1 MGNGDRFMVVNDH
14 PEFGSAGAPK
24 TRHSARPARSSKRA
38 VSRRG
43 FLFAIV
49 VLSMGFGDFAS
60 AAAQSGAASRFI
72 RGLGD
77 QAIATMTV
85 PGVGQEAREARIRS
99 LVSRG
104 FDLSFIGRFALGRH
118 WRRATAAQ
126 RAEYSRLFGEY
137 VLKTYTA
144 RFGGYAG
151 QTMAVLSER
160 RAGTKDVVVST
171 LIEHPYGPPIA
182 ADWRVRTTGAR
193 YRIIDLVIEGVSM
206 VVTQRSEFAAVI
218 QRRGLQGLIDE
229 LRVRHW
235 RGPVAAGGV

>member
-49 VLSMGFGDFAS
+49 VLSMGFGDV
-60 AAAQSGAASRFI
+60 AAAAVQSGAASRFI

-77 QAIATMTV
+77 QAIATLAA
-85 PGVGQEAREARIRS
+85 PGFGQEAREARIRV
-99 LVSRG
+99 LVSQG

-118 WRRATAAQ
+118 WRQATAAQ
-126 RAEYSRLFGEY
+126 RVEYSRLFGAY

-151 QTMAVLSER
+151 VTMAVLSER
-160 RAGTKDVVVST
+160 PAGTKDVVVST
-171 LIEHPYGPPIA
+171 VIEPPNGPPIV
-182 ADWRVRTTGAR
+182 ADWRVRTTGGR
-193 YRIIDLVIEGVSM
+193 YRIIDIVVDGVSM

-218 QRRGLQGLIDE
+218 QRRGLDGLIDE
-229 LRVRHW
+229 LRVRH
-235 RGPVAAGGV
+235 